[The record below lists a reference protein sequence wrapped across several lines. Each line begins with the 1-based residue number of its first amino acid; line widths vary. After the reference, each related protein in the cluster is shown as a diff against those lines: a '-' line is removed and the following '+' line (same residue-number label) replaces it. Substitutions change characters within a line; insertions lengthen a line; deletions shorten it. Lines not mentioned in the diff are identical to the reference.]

1 MCWGSSGSLTGSH
14 VAVSC
19 KDKRRKAQISAWL
32 HSDIIEKYICC
43 SFFRIFSFKSKPHAV
58 AESFSSFSLVSCSKF
73 FCDFEIYWWF
83 TTFELKAFR
92 APWAW
97 PMCAPF
103 TQHRAKNTLNVF
115 IHASL
120 TSLIKV
126 ITVMHATLCPPHHPM
141 PPFRSTG
148 VHTWDN
154 RLCWLVSFALM

>member
-14 VAVSC
+14 AAASC
-19 KDKRRKAQISAWL
+19 GDKRRKAQSSAWL
-32 HSDIIEKYICC
+32 HSIYLLQ
-43 SFFRIFSFKSKPHAV
+43 FFPNILIQ
-58 AESFSSFSLVSCSKF
+58 AESFSSFSRVSCSKY
-73 FCDFEIYWWF
+73 FCDFKIYWWF

-103 TQHRAKNTLNVF
+103 TQHRSKNTLNVF

-126 ITVMHATLCPPHHPM
+126 MHATLCPPHHPT